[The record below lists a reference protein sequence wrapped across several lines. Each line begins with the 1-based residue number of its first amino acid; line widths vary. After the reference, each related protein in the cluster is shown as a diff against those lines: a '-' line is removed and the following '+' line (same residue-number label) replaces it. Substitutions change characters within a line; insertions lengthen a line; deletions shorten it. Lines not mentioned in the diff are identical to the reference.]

1 MPWPCH
7 GFTIERNTG
16 VDPHGAIDTRHDH
29 DKERTMAFPTA
40 VNDQITDAVTQSN
53 VKVIGEAPAFAMGSL
68 YQSLAHST
76 GILFENAVAAQ
87 QQLNTIAQA
96 AANQGVIQIYS
107 IDTTAA
113 AGATDKVAQ
122 TGVADNLTSLLTV
135 LNAFKSPLAKTDAVQ
150 AAQVDT
156 GADAAATAAESSSK
170 DGYNDIAGAV
180 KDAVRFSN
188 DTVLGNAD
196 AFNAALR
203 QCTDSFVDTLQR
215 IQHAQEDALRR
226 MLLDAAMAA
235 TLKAMLQEPQR
246 SKEFEEVLQAI
257 KRQR

>member
-53 VKVIGEAPAFAMGSL
+53 VKVIGEAPAFAMGAL

-76 GILFENAVAAQ
+76 GILFANAVAAQ
-87 QQLNTIAQA
+87 QQMNTLAQA

-107 IDTTAA
+107 LDTTAA
-113 AGATDKVAQ
+113 AGATEKVAQ
-122 TGVADNLTSLLTV
+122 TGVGDNLTSLLTA
-135 LNAFKSPLAKTDAVQ
+135 LNAISPATAQAKVAEPAPGEGATTAG
-150 AAQVDT
+150 T
-156 GADAAATAAESSSK
+156 GSEDGYDGVADA
-170 DGYNDIAGAV
+170 I

-188 DTVLGNAD
+188 DSVLGHAD

-203 QCTDSFVDTLQR
+203 QCTDSFVHALKRVQ
-215 IQHAQEDALRR
+215 QAQEDALRS
-226 MLLDAAMAA
+226 MLLDAATGA

-246 SKEFEEVLQAI
+246 AKEYEEVLQAI
-257 KRQR
+257 KRLG